1 MSLINFV
8 LPNKTSS
15 NRSCEHIREQ
25 IEKKRMKYATENKE
39 YENIPLIEACCNQ
52 NSALL
57 KLLLETGANPNETR
71 RIYGSRCALHFCVE
85 MKWLK
90 GIHLLVK
97 HNALV
102 DQCDNNG
109 RTALDYASKL
119 LDREE
124 SSEISIEIN
133 KILLKAGSS
142 ISGESIRRF
151 LFDDTGH
158 PNFMELVLSSKKS
171 SSLLNEKYYYEG
183 GEDFDD
189 ALTLSWKKGQA
200 EHFKV
205 LLKHGADD
213 THVHTQISNRLH
225 QGIKIKRILSTELL
239 SYLEEVRKFTKDI
252 NTGSIL
258 DFKEFVQRAVDIQY
272 PIAQLFCKGIPA
284 DAKDLLLGFMSQA
297 IETITVSSRLFTLLY
312 VLPLS
317 ATEDIVLTSATS
329 FKYLKINVNA
339 MRNFFDAA
347 VDIRSY
353 FKSFLIEK
361 NKSSRMFIHEFTA
374 FFSCFKETNWEENYT
389 YSLQLA
395 TKYRF
400 MQSVEGRRYFYLT
413 HSE

>member
-1 MSLINFV
+1 
-8 LPNKTSS
+8 
-15 NRSCEHIREQ
+15 
-25 IEKKRMKYATENKE
+25 MKYATENKE

-71 RIYGSRCALHFCVE
+71 HIYGSRCALHFCVE

-102 DQCDNNG
+102 DQRDNN
-109 RTALDYASKL
+109 RKTALDYASEL
-119 LDREE
+119 LDQEE

-158 PNFMELVLSSKKS
+158 PNFMELVLSSKKG
-171 SSLLNEKYYYEG
+171 SSLLNEKYYYLYEG

-189 ALTLSWKKGQA
+189 ALTLLWKKGQA

-213 THVHTQISNRLH
+213 THVHTEISNRLH
-225 QGIKIKRILSTELL
+225 QGIKIKRILSRELL

-258 DFKEFVQRAVDIQY
+258 DFKEFVQRELIFSIQLLNY
-272 PIAQLFCKGIPA
+272 FVKEYLQTQRTFSS
-284 DAKDLLLGFMSQA
+284 DLCLKRLKQSRCHQGCLRHCTIYLCLL
-297 IETITVSSRLFTLLY
+297 RKTLY
-312 VLPLS
+312 
-317 ATEDIVLTSATS
+317 
-329 FKYLKINVNA
+329 
-339 MRNFFDAA
+339 
-347 VDIRSY
+347 
-353 FKSFLIEK
+353 
-361 NKSSRMFIHEFTA
+361 
-374 FFSCFKETNWEENYT
+374 
-389 YSLQLA
+389 
-395 TKYRF
+395 
-400 MQSVEGRRYFYLT
+400 
-413 HSE
+413 